1 MKELWLEDITQSV
14 VQMEFIPKYQNKILP
29 HQSHIPL
36 VTETL
41 PYVKEKSTE
50 IRQNHDREKLF
61 SL

>member
-36 VTETL
+36 VTEKL

-50 IRQNHDREKLF
+50 IR
-61 SL
+61 